1 MHATAKVMT
10 FEEFRAAS
18 MAAEPIPIAEVVRQQ
33 RAFFRD
39 AAVAQQAVRLALLS
53 VLQWI
58 SWDADRTA
66 G

>member
-18 MAAEPIPIAEVVRQQ
+18 VAAEPIPIAEVVRQQ
-33 RAFFRD
+33 RTFFRD
-39 AAVAQQAVRLALLS
+39 PAAAEQAVRLALLS

>member
-18 MAAEPIPIAEVVRQQ
+18 VAAEPIPIAEAVRQQ

-39 AAVAQQAVRLALLS
+39 PAVAEQAVRLALLS

>member
-18 MAAEPIPIAEVVRQQ
+18 VAAEPIPIAEVVRQQ
-33 RAFFRD
+33 GAFFRD
-39 AAVAQQAVRLALLS
+39 TAVAEQAVRLALLN

>member
-1 MHATAKVMT
+1 MT

-18 MAAEPIPIAEVVRQQ
+18 MAAEPMPIAEVVLQQ

-39 AAVAQQAVRLALLS
+39 TAVAEQAVRLALLN

-58 SWDADRTA
+58 SWDANGSA
-66 G
+66 A